1 MLKITE
7 LRKNLYKAARSA
19 NYLREFLSRK
29 VKMDYGV
36 FYVSNLTENQ
46 LIELTEWFNNHPNP
60 QKMTNDFIKAL
71 LIDDIKGLCRYKK
84 YTFAEFDDFI
94 RSFKTK
100 GISEKCTIEELMEIK
115 AILRKKPINPNP
127 NCVYFKN

>member
-36 FYVSNLTENQ
+36 FYVSNLTEDQ
-46 LIELTEWFNNHPNP
+46 LIELTKWFNNNPNP
-60 QKMTNDFIKAL
+60 QKITNDFIKQL

-100 GISEKCTIEELMEIK
+100 GISEKCTIKELMEIK
-115 AILRKKPINPNP
+115 TILRKKPINPNP
-127 NCVYFKN
+127 NFVYFKN

>member
-36 FYVSNLTENQ
+36 LYVSNLTEDQ
-46 LIELTEWFNNHPNP
+46 LIELTKWFNNNPNP
-60 QKMTNDFIKAL
+60 QKITNDFIKQL

-100 GISEKCTIEELMEIK
+100 GISESTIEELNDIK
-115 AILRKKPINPNP
+115 KILYKKPINPNP